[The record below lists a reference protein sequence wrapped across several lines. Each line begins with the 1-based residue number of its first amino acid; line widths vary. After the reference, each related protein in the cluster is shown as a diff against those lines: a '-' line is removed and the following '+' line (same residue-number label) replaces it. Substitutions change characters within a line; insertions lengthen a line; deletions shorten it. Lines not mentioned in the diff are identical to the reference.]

1 MLSKR
6 RRLQLFFERL
16 SGAPPADSAD
26 EALASLATILNE
38 VEDKHSGREYN
49 PDAWADD
56 GRMYPPRED
65 NRRNVPDR
73 PSLRRYRSAEHNTF
87 IGLNGSI
94 RIEDPRRNVLLDKPG
109 RDGRRTDDLDV

>member
-38 VEDKHSGREYN
+38 VEDKHSGTEYN
-49 PDAWADD
+49 PDAWAWSDVS
-56 GRMYPPRED
+56 PRED

-73 PSLRRYRSAEHNTF
+73 PSLRRYRSAKHNTF

-94 RIEDPRRNVLLDKPG
+94 RIEDLSGNVLLDKPG
-109 RDGRRTDDLDV
+109 RDGRKTDDLDM